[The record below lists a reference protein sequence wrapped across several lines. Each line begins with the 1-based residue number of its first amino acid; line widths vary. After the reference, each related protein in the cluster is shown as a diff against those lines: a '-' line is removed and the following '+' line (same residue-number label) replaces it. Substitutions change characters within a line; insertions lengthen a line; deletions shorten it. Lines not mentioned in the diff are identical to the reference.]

1 MSFVLKTNQAAY
13 LLDPNNDS
21 LVLKRK
27 GKWSSVFLGYRV
39 EDKLPVV
46 IKKLHNPNETQT
58 QLRFQREALM
68 GFNFDGVQHTLDA
81 WKDDSGYYII
91 KEFID
96 GLSLR
101 QLLQHDIKN
110 RAEFSIKCVLATLEI
125 LEKIHS
131 SGIVHA
137 DIRPDN
143 ILILVNKRGNPDLL
157 NPSIRII
164 DFGLSVNMAEPLVTQ
179 RLPFSLLYSPPE
191 QLLNLP
197 ELINASTDLFSLG
210 LTLYESVAKYPPFF
224 QENPEM
230 IMHMQLNTAV
240 AEHPKI
246 HPLLLAFIRKAT
258 FKKQLRL
265 PPSKLTMDEIRQTV
279 FEGQQDRFTD
289 CNQMRAILQ
298 EVAPNISET
307 EKKSFFKRIFN

>member
-101 QLLQHDIKN
+101 QLLQKDIKN

-230 IMHMQLNTAV
+230 IMHKQLNTAV
-240 AEHPKI
+240 TEHPKI

-265 PPSKLTMDEIRQTV
+265 PPSKLNMDEIRQTV

-289 CNQMRAILQ
+289 CNQMRTILQ

>member
-110 RAEFSIKCVLATLEI
+110 RAEFSIKCIIATLEI

-230 IMHMQLNTAV
+230 IMHKQLNTAV
-240 AEHPKI
+240 TEHPKI

-265 PPSKLTMDEIRQTV
+265 PPSKLNMDEIRQTV

>member
-230 IMHMQLNTAV
+230 IMHKQLNTAV
-240 AEHPKI
+240 TEHPKI

>member
-13 LLDPNNDS
+13 LLDPDNDS

-27 GKWSSVFLGYRV
+27 GKWSSVYLGYRV

-46 IKKLHNPNETQT
+46 IKKLHNPNEMQT

-81 WKDDSGYYII
+81 WKDESGYYII

-101 QLLQHDIKN
+101 QLMQHDIKN
-110 RAEFSIKCVLATLEI
+110 RTQFSIKCILATLDI

-131 SGIVHA
+131 SGIIHA
-137 DIRPDN
+137 DLRPDN

-164 DFGLSVNMAEPLVTQ
+164 DFGLSINMSEPVATQ
-179 RLPFSLLYSPPE
+179 RIPFSLLYSPPE

-197 ELINASTDLFSLG
+197 ELINPSTDLFSLG

-224 QENPEM
+224 NENPEM

-240 AEHPKI
+240 AEHTRI

-265 PPSKLTMDEIRQTV
+265 PPSQLSIDEIRQTV
-279 FEGQQDRFTD
+279 VEGQQDRFTD
-289 CNQMRAILQ
+289 CNQMKTILQ

-307 EKKSFFKRIFN
+307 ENKSFLKRLFN

>member
-101 QLLQHDIKN
+101 QLLQKDIKN
-110 RAEFSIKCVLATLEI
+110 RAEFSIKCIIATLDI

-164 DFGLSVNMAEPLVTQ
+164 DFGLSVNMAEPIVTQ

-197 ELINASTDLFSLG
+197 ELINPATDLFSLG

-224 QENPEM
+224 NENPEM

-240 AEHPKI
+240 AEHRNI
-246 HPLLLAFIRKAT
+246 HPLLLAFIRKAS

-265 PPSKLTMDEIRQTV
+265 PPSKLNMDEIRQTV

-289 CNQMRAILQ
+289 CNQMRTILQ
-298 EVAPNISET
+298 EVVPNISET
-307 EKKSFFKRIFN
+307 EKKSFFRKIFN

>member
-101 QLLQHDIKN
+101 QLLQKDIKN
-110 RAEFSIKCVLATLEI
+110 RAEFSIKCIIATLDI

-164 DFGLSVNMAEPLVTQ
+164 DFGLSVNMAEPIVTQ

-230 IMHMQLNTAV
+230 IMHKQLNTAV
-240 AEHPKI
+240 TEHPKI

-265 PPSKLTMDEIRQTV
+265 PPSKLNMDEIRQTV

-289 CNQMRAILQ
+289 CNQMRTILQ
-298 EVAPNISET
+298 EVVPNISET
-307 EKKSFFKRIFN
+307 EKKSFFRKIFN

>member
-101 QLLQHDIKN
+101 QLLQKDIKN

-164 DFGLSVNMAEPLVTQ
+164 DFGLSVNMAEPIVTQ

-224 QENPEM
+224 NENPEM

-240 AEHPKI
+240 AEHRNI
-246 HPLLLAFIRKAT
+246 HPLLLAFIRKAS

-289 CNQMRAILQ
+289 CNQMRTILQ
-298 EVAPNISET
+298 EVVPNISET
-307 EKKSFFKRIFN
+307 EKKSFFKKIFN

>member
-91 KEFID
+91 KEFVD

-101 QLLQHDIKN
+101 QLLQKDIKN

-230 IMHMQLNTAV
+230 IMHKQLNTAV
-240 AEHPKI
+240 TEHPKI

-265 PPSKLTMDEIRQTV
+265 PPSKLNMDEIRQTV

>member
-101 QLLQHDIKN
+101 QLLQKDIKN
-110 RAEFSIKCVLATLEI
+110 RAEFSIKCIIATLDI

-230 IMHMQLNTAV
+230 IMHKQLNTAV
-240 AEHPKI
+240 TEHPKI

>member
-101 QLLQHDIKN
+101 QLLQKDIKN

-230 IMHMQLNTAV
+230 IMHKQLNTAV
-240 AEHPKI
+240 TEHPKI

>member
-27 GKWSSVFLGYRV
+27 GKWSSVYLGYRV
-39 EDKLPVV
+39 DDKLPVV
-46 IKKLHNPNETQT
+46 IKKLHNPEEMQT

-110 RAEFSIKCVLATLEI
+110 RAQFSIKCVLATLEI

-164 DFGLSVNMAEPLVTQ
+164 DFGLSVNMAEPLATQ

-230 IMHMQLNTAV
+230 IMHKQLNTAV

-265 PPSKLTMDEIRQTV
+265 PPSKLTIDEIRQTV

-289 CNQMRAILQ
+289 CKQMRTILQ

-307 EKKSFFKRIFN
+307 EKKSFFKKIFN

>member
-110 RAEFSIKCVLATLEI
+110 RAEFSIKCIIATLDI

-164 DFGLSVNMAEPLVTQ
+164 DFGLSVNMAEPIVTQ

-197 ELINASTDLFSLG
+197 ELINPSTDLFSLG

-224 QENPEM
+224 NENPEM

-240 AEHPKI
+240 AEHRNI
-246 HPLLLAFIRKAT
+246 HPLLLAFIRKAS

-289 CNQMRAILQ
+289 CNQMRTILQ
-298 EVAPNISET
+298 EVVPNISET
-307 EKKSFFKRIFN
+307 EKKSFFRKIFN

>member
-101 QLLQHDIKN
+101 QLLQKDIKN
-110 RAEFSIKCVLATLEI
+110 RAEFSIKCIIATLDI

-230 IMHMQLNTAV
+230 IMHKQLNTAV
-240 AEHPKI
+240 TEHPKI

-265 PPSKLTMDEIRQTV
+265 PPSKLNMDEIRQTV

-298 EVAPNISET
+298 EVVPNISET

>member
-230 IMHMQLNTAV
+230 IMHKQLNTAV
-240 AEHPKI
+240 TEHPKI

-265 PPSKLTMDEIRQTV
+265 PPSKLNMDEIRQTV

>member
-1 MSFVLKTNQAAY
+1 MSFILKTNQAAY
-13 LLDPNNDS
+13 LLDPSNDS

-27 GKWSSVFLGYRV
+27 GKWSSVYLGYRV

-101 QLLQHDIKN
+101 QLLQKDIKN
-110 RAEFSIKCVLATLEI
+110 RAEFSIKCIIATLDI

-164 DFGLSVNMAEPLVTQ
+164 DFGLSVNMAEPIVTQ

-224 QENPEM
+224 NENPEM

-240 AEHPKI
+240 AEHRNI

>member
-197 ELINASTDLFSLG
+197 ELINPSTDLFSLG

-224 QENPEM
+224 NENPEM

-240 AEHPKI
+240 AEHRNI
-246 HPLLLAFIRKAT
+246 HPLLLAFIRKAS

-289 CNQMRAILQ
+289 CNQMRTILQ
-298 EVAPNISET
+298 EVVPNISET
-307 EKKSFFKRIFN
+307 EKKSFFRKIFN

>member
-1 MSFVLKTNQAAY
+1 MSFILKTNQAAY
-13 LLDPNNDS
+13 LLDPTNDS

-27 GKWSSVFLGYRV
+27 GKWSSVYLGYRV
-39 EDKLPVV
+39 DDKLPVV
-46 IKKLHNPNETQT
+46 IKKLHNPDEMQT

-96 GLSLR
+96 GLSMR

-110 RAEFSIKCVLATLEI
+110 RAQFSIKCIVATLEI

-164 DFGLSVNMAEPLVTQ
+164 DFGLSVNMAEPLATQ

-210 LTLYESVAKYPPFF
+210 LTLYESVAKYPPLF

-230 IMHMQLNTAV
+230 IMHMQLNTVV

-289 CNQMRAILQ
+289 CNQMRTILQ

-307 EKKSFFKRIFN
+307 KKKSFFKKIFN